1 MVTWMLSRLAG
12 WRGYAAAFLA
22 GGLVL
27 GAAGW
32 AANGWRMGAQ
42 LAEERT
48 SHATVME
55 EHARA
60 ALIAV
65 QAARDEER
73 RRVAAIEEIRNEADQ
88 ELAAVV
94 ERERRAADVRV
105 RDAVAEYARRHRP
118 ASNSGAAQSGAPVG
132 DPIGMFAELLG
143 ELDDLAGQYAAAA
156 DRARAAGLTC
166 ERAYDAIRN
175 R

>member
-27 GAAGW
+27 GAVGW

-42 LAEERT
+42 LADERT

-60 ALIAV
+60 ALVAV

-73 RRVAAIEEIRNEADQ
+73 RRVAAIEEIRNAADQ
-88 ELAAVV
+88 EIADVQR
-94 ERERRAADVRV
+94 RERAAADVRV
-105 RDAVAEYARRHRP
+105 RDAVVDYARRHRP
-118 ASNSGAAQSGAPVG
+118 AGNPGAAEPSQTTG

-166 ERAYDAIRN
+166 ERAYDAVRAQ
-175 R
+175 